1 MNCTLL
7 KNILSLLIF
16 AKYGTCTSKDSDDE
30 QTSESDHAGNP
41 QMFDPI
47 DKNRLGRKL
56 E

>member
-16 AKYGTCTSKDSDDE
+16 AKYGVCTSKDSDDE
-30 QTSESDHAGNP
+30 QTSENDHAGNP
-41 QMFDPI
+41 QMFDPV
-47 DKNRLGRKL
+47 DKHRLGRKL